1 MRIVIHTQD
10 VDYRDENGEWLD
22 GDRRLIEDFPTTYI
36 DIDET
41 DIDCHGS
48 DVAAAVY
55 FLQRE
60 GVEEASIYPVPTSVQ
75 EWAWLSGSYTNPY
88 TGVVT
93 EKSAF
98 IYDCDDIKRSVIF
111 RALANTQVASAS

>member
-1 MRIVIHTQD
+1 MRIQINTQD

-22 GDRRLIEDFPTTYI
+22 GDSRLIESYPTTYI
-36 DIDET
+36 EIDAT
-41 DIDCHGS
+41 DIDWHGS

-55 FLQRE
+55 FLNRE
-60 GVEEASIYPVPTSVQ
+60 GIEEASMYPVPTSVN

-93 EKSAF
+93 EKSAY
-98 IYDCDDIKRSVIF
+98 ILDCDDIKRAVIF
-111 RALANTQVASAS
+111 REVSGQYASA